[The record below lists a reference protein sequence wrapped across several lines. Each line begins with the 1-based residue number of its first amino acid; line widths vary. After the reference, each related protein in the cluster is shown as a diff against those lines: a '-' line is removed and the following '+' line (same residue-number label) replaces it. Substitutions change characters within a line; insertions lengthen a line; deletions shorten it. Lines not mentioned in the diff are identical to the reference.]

1 MDEIAADKPH
11 EEKIPKGPDVR
22 IEVENL
28 GPIEKGAIQLR
39 PLTIFVGPSNTGK
52 TYLAI
57 LIYAL
62 HRIFRG
68 FPRFP
73 VMSDYILSK
82 GDELTIPD
90 GEYRKFLEKLGD
102 DERPFYFSDMPEAV
116 RNATRSALHDPD
128 FLATNLG
135 DEMERC
141 FDVEAIGSLIG
152 TSSKP
157 KCINLSLQIGGD
169 KQKNWDF
176 RTMFSDSVIR
186 SDGNI
191 DNMILLREKTSS
203 LDPTY
208 AMRVGPL
215 RHALMREGARRGRQR
230 SIIEFVEFVE
240 FFEMLYYSM
249 PEAQSTMHYFPA
261 DRSGIMHSHRVIAS
275 SLVTRSTRGGL
286 ERFPELP
293 ILPGVMADFI
303 EQLILHDEPA
313 PRRRYR
319 RRRTPEEYMG
329 DIADLLER
337 ETLDGQIRTVR
348 GKVGGYPEFV
358 YCPRGTER
366 EIRLSRASSM
376 VSELA
381 SLVLFMRSA
390 IARGDTVIIEEPEAH
405 LHPAA
410 QTAMAKALARLVRA
424 GVRVVITTH
433 SNWLLQEIGN
443 LMREGELSDPTG
455 ESEPETASA
464 LPPGDVGIWLFD
476 GPDRAGGST
485 VREIPFDRIDG
496 IEPADYDVV
505 AERLYNRSADLQ
517 NRFEEEVARRRA
529 PG

>member
-1 MDEIAADKPH
+1 MDRIAADRPH
-11 EEKIPKGPDVR
+11 EEEIPKVPDIH

-28 GPIEKGAIQLR
+28 GPIRKGKIRLR
-39 PLTIFVGPSNTGK
+39 PLTVFVGPSNTGK

-73 VMSDYILSK
+73 VVSDYLYSK
-82 GDELTIPD
+82 GDELTISD
-90 GEYRKFLEKLGD
+90 GEYRKFLKKLGD

-141 FDVEAIGSLIG
+141 FDVESIGSLIG
-152 TSSKP
+152 MSSKP

-169 KQKNWDF
+169 RQKNWAF
-176 RTMFSDSVIR
+176 RTMFSDSDIR

-191 DNMILLREKTSS
+191 DDMILLREKISS

-215 RHALMREGARRGRQR
+215 RHALMRGGARRGRRR
-230 SIIEFVEFVE
+230 SIIEFVEF
-240 FFEMLYYSM
+240 FEMLSYSM
-249 PEAQSTMHYFPA
+249 LEAQSSMHYFPA

-303 EQLILHDEPA
+303 EQLILHDGPA
-313 PRRRYR
+313 PRHRHR

-329 DIADLLER
+329 HIADLLER

-348 GKVGGYPEFV
+348 GKAGGYPEFV
-358 YCPRGTER
+358 YCPKGTEG

-381 SLVLFMRSA
+381 SLVLFMRTT
-390 IARGDTVIIEEPEAH
+390 IGRGDTVIIEEPEAH

-424 GVRVVITTH
+424 GVRVVVTTH
-433 SNWLLQEIGN
+433 SDWLLKEIGN
-443 LMREGELSDPTG
+443 LIREGELSGQLG
-455 ESEPETASA
+455 ESEDESA
-464 LPPGDVGIWLFD
+464 GALRPSDVGVWLFD
-476 GPDRAGGST
+476 RLVSAGGST

-496 IEPADYDVV
+496 IEPADYASV

-517 NRFEEEVARRRA
+517 NRFEEEVAHRRA